1 MPEIEKLIKS
11 TKIGQHL
18 FGGSQAQMMEQYE
31 SQISKMLKTLNP
43 TELKASVDE
52 FMQVMSINPQADTIM
67 KKLAGQEV
75 PSSQKQPEQ
84 SIQTAEPAKSIEQG
98 TMRPEDF
105 ADFMAKNQPQDPRRP
120 TIVPDD
126 SGGEVKKQGPDEP
139 PQGEQVPAPEEPGVP
154 DTTGSTESPTDSPE
168 KEQKAKQAAD
178 NIMGAI
184 AGAISNAKVSNNAKR
199 KVRASTEKIRQSI
212 GREIR
217 AGLQEQKDR
226 WQKLAGIL
234 KD

>member
-1 MPEIEKLIKS
+1 L
-11 TKIGQHL
+11 L
-18 FGGSQAQMMEQYE
+18 
-31 SQISKMLKTLNP
+31 TLW
-43 TELKASVDE
+43 
-52 FMQVMSINPQADTIM
+52 Q
-67 KKLAGQEV
+67 
-75 PSSQKQPEQ
+75 
-84 SIQTAEPAKSIEQG
+84 
-98 TMRPEDF
+98 
-105 ADFMAKNQPQDPRRP
+105 KNQPQDPRRP